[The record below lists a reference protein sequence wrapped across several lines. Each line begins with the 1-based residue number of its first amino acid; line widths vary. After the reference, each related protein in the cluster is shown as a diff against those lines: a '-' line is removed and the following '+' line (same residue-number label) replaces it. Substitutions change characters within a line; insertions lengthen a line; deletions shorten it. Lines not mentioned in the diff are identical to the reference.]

1 MFYLLILGSKF
12 SPTAKNAKVTG
23 LANAEAL
30 KQALRIDSLYCADT

>member
-12 SPTAKNAKVTG
+12 NPTAKNAKVTG

-30 KQALRIDSLYCADT
+30 KQALRIDSLYRADT